1 MAEFYPTVCADQK
14 WSGRD
19 SGLSARG
26 HSQARALTADIPIVG
41 LADFDLVGMR
51 LMSAEMRVAMRAVD
65 PRFHED
71 ESNNT
76 VKESHHSSV
85 IVAVTY

>member
-1 MAEFYPTVCADQK
+1 MIRLE
-14 WSGRD
+14 
-19 SGLSARG
+19 SGLSARWR
-26 HSQARALTADIPIVG
+26 SQARALAADVPIVC
-41 LADFDLVGMR
+41 LADFDLAGMR
-51 LMSAEMRVAMRAVD
+51 LMSAEMPVAMRAVD
-65 PRFHED
+65 PSFHEN